1 VSVFFFAFRGYR
13 PALTLTVPMPR
24 DSHPSKTVYSQLGRR
39 AQPPTI
45 SRLLSM
51 ALENPDLLSIA
62 AGFTDTAS
70 LPVAGVQRAVESL
83 ISQEG
88 APEYLQY
95 GATHGRPGLKRLMSE
110 HLCEQ
115 EPALDEHEV
124 QRGAFITNGS
134 QQALYLA
141 MQVLCD
147 PGDIVLVDRPSYFVF
162 LEMLKG
168 LGVEARS
175 IPVDADGLVDR
186 SGLKTLLAELKT
198 SGEAA
203 RLRAVYF
210 VSYFSNPSGRSLTA
224 EEKQAIADELKSADL
239 VIPAI
244 EDAAYRDL
252 YFDSPWPADSILS
265 TAGWEDFPRLYTST
279 LTKPFATGLKV
290 GFATCTDIEL
300 RAKMLHVKAHHD
312 FGTANFNQALF
323 EQTLVNGGFKQQL
336 NRIRPAYRAK
346 MEVLD
351 QQLREAGLVELGW
364 QWAVPAGGLYLWLTA
379 PGGIDTSLESEFCHA
394 CIEAGVL
401 YVPGELCFG
410 DNAPKDTV
418 RLSYGVLSKPDLREA
433 GRRFA
438 AVARQFAPLD

>member
-1 VSVFFFAFRGYR
+1 MS
-13 PALTLTVPMPR
+13 
-24 DSHPSKTVYSQLGRR
+24 SISNPSAVTFSKLGER

-45 SRLLSM
+45 ARLLAM
-51 ALENPDLLSIA
+51 ALENPKLLSIA

-70 LPVAGVQRAVESL
+70 LPVAGVQRAVEAL
-83 ISQEG
+83 VAHEG
-88 APEYLQY
+88 PPEYLQY
-95 GATHGRPGLKRLMSE
+95 GATHGRPGLKRLLAA

-115 EPALDEHEV
+115 EPALDEHDV
-124 QRGAFITNGS
+124 QRGSFITNGS

-162 LEMLKG
+162 LEMLRG

-175 IPVDADGLVDR
+175 IPVDAAGKIDGEALR
-186 SGLKTLLAELKT
+186 NLLAAMQA

-203 RLRAVYF
+203 RLKAVYF
-210 VSYFSNPSGRSLTA
+210 VSYFSNPSGRSLS
-224 EEKQAIADELKSADL
+224 ADEKSTIANELKAADL
-239 VIPAI
+239 VVPAI

-252 YFDSPWPADSILS
+252 YFDAPWPADSILS
-265 TAGWEDFPRLYTST
+265 TPGWEGFPRLYTST

-290 GFATCTDIEL
+290 GFATCTDIDW

-323 EQTLVNGGFKQQL
+323 EQTLLNGGFTQQL
-336 NRIRPAYRAK
+336 SRIRPSYRAK
-346 MEVLD
+346 MRVLD
-351 QQLREAGLVELGW
+351 QQLREAGLIEQGW
-364 QWAVPAGGLYLWLTA
+364 RWEVPAGGLYLWLTA
-379 PGGIDTSLESEFCHA
+379 PAGLDTSLDSKFCHA
-394 CIEAGVL
+394 CVEAGVL

-410 DNAPKDTV
+410 DDAPTDTI

-438 AVARQFAPLD
+438 AVAARFVK

>member
-1 VSVFFFAFRGYR
+1 MGS
-13 PALTLTVPMPR
+13 
-24 DSHPSKTVYSQLGRR
+24 R

-45 SRLLSM
+45 SKLLAM

-62 AGFTDTAS
+62 AGFTDTAN
-70 LPVAGVQRAVESL
+70 LPVAGVQRAVDAMVA
-83 ISQEG
+83 QEG
-88 APEYLQY
+88 PPEYLQY
-95 GATHGRPGLKRLMSE
+95 GATHGRPELKRLLAE

-175 IPVDADGLVDR
+175 IPVDAAGQVDGA
-186 SGLKTLLAELKT
+186 GLGALLTELKS
-198 SGEAA
+198 SGDAS
-203 RLRAVYF
+203 RLKAVYF
-210 VSYFSNPSGRSLTA
+210 VSYFSNPSGRSLTSD
-224 EEKQAIADELKSADL
+224 EKQTIARELVTADL
-239 VIPAI
+239 VVPAI

-252 YFDSPWPADSILS
+252 YFDEPWPADSIL
-265 TAGWEDFPRLYTST
+265 TTPGWEGFPRLYTST

-290 GFATCTDIEL
+290 GFATCTDIEW

-312 FGTANFNQALF
+312 FGTANFNQAVF
-323 EQTLVNGGFKQQL
+323 EQTLLDGGFNQQL
-336 NRIRPAYRAK
+336 VRIRPSYQAK

-351 QQLREAGLVELGW
+351 QQLREAGLADLGW
-364 QWAVPAGGLYLWLTA
+364 HWEKPRGGLYLWLRA
-379 PGGIDTSLESEFCHA
+379 PGGLDTSLDSKFCHA

-410 DNAPKDTV
+410 DDAPTNTI

-438 AVARQFAPLD
+438 GVARKYAS